1 MTKHFFKRLY
11 VYYPPDILS
20 AVPPPLHLSPLLI
33 ISLHNLASSTLS
45 HLFVP
50 APSSILL
57 LLIPLVSHSHLPVLS
72 LHPSIHPS
80 LLPTSHLLSSPASL
94 TVSHLRLLP
103 PPVCL
108 GFLLSFPSEAKSNL
122 FHTPTFSH
130 SLVFR
135 RWHPAFYP
143 LLRSHSFCV
152 PTPSASP
159 CFIFFHS
166 ASSWGCKA
174 VILPLIYLSPGLL
187 HPCGSG
193 DWRVEYFLYL
203 PACLSYVLDYFFIS
217 YSHNKLPSSP
227 HYTHSLSPPLVL
239 GAQPPPTPSL
249 TSSE

>member
-80 LLPTSHLLSSPASL
+80 FPLPIFSPLQPLSLSPTFASSHLLFA
-94 TVSHLRLLP
+94 
-103 PPVCL
+103 
-108 GFLLSFPSEAKSNL
+108 
-122 FHTPTFSH
+122 
-130 SLVFR
+130 LV
-135 RWHPAFYP
+135 
-143 LLRSHSFCV
+143 SFCPFRARPNLISSTLPLFPTHSSFGV
-152 PTPSASP
+152 GIQLFILSCAPTPSASP

>member
-45 HLFVP
+45 HLFVLT
-50 APSSILL
+50 PSSILL

-122 FHTPTFSH
+122 FHAPTFSH

-152 PTPSASP
+152 PLLHFFSLCVELGMQSCHLAS
-159 CFIFFHS
+159 
-166 ASSWGCKA
+166 
-174 VILPLIYLSPGLL
+174 YLSISRSPSSLWIWRL
-187 HPCGSG
+187 ESG
-193 DWRVEYFLYL
+193 IF
-203 PACLSYVLDYFFIS
+203 S
-217 YSHNKLPSSP
+217 LPSCLFVICSRLFL
-227 HYTHSLSPPLVL
+227 HLL
-239 GAQPPPTPSL
+239 
-249 TSSE
+249 